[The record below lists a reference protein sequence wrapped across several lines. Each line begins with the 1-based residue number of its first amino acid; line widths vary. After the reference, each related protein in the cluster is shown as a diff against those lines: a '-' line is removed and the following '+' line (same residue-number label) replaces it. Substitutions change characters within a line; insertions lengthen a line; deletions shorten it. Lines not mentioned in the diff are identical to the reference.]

1 MSSRASAQ
9 VCLVEDDDIMGESL
23 ADRFALEGFSCDWHK
38 SARSAVCDLKSKRY
52 DIVVSDIRL
61 PDRDGDDL
69 FGELQAEQL
78 YVPPWIFITGYGTIE
93 RAIALMK
100 LGAAD
105 YVTKPFD
112 LDQLIAKLRAYIP
125 ESPQGEL
132 LPTLGLSPGMR
143 RIESMLPRLAA
154 QSTTVLITGRSGAG
168 KEVVA
173 REIHRLD
180 SARSKKPFIA
190 VNCGGI
196 PENLLEAELFGHERG
211 AFTGAVRLK
220 HGVLE
225 QANSGTLFLDEI
237 GDMPLAM
244 QVKLLRVLQERTV
257 TRLGSEQGIPVSFR
271 LICATH
277 RDLKRLVEQGTFRE
291 DLFYRV
297 NVVHLRVPPL
307 RERPEDILW
316 YARRFLREVAQQGGG
331 QAKAL
336 SPGAERALLN
346 HLWPGNVRELRHCIE
361 RAYVLTP
368 GNTLD
373 PNVLFDEEHACSPCD
388 VAANC
393 SGATHPTL
401 SNCLEECERQYLLQ
415 ELTRNDWHMAKTASA
430 IGISRKNLWERLRR
444 LNLSLPA
451 RVLRREDE
459 RPRSA

>member
-1 MSSRASAQ
+1 MSASQAAQ
-9 VCLVEDDDIMGESL
+9 ICLVEDDEIMGESL
-23 ADRFALEGFSCDWHK
+23 VDRFELEGLSCDWHK
-38 SARSAVCDLKSKRY
+38 SARTAASDLKEKRY
-52 DIVVSDIRL
+52 DVVVSDIRL
-61 PDRDGDDL
+61 PDRDGDRL
-69 FGELQAEQL
+69 FEQLQGEQL

-112 LDQLIAKLRAYIP
+112 LDQLVAKLRAYIP
-125 ESPQGEL
+125 ESPHDER

-143 RIESMLPRLAA
+143 RIEDKLPRLAVQA
-154 QSTTVLITGRSGAG
+154 TSVLITGQSGAG

-180 SARSKKPFIA
+180 PLRSSRPFIA

-211 AFTGAVRLK
+211 AFTGALKLK
-220 HGVLE
+220 HGLLE
-225 QANSGTLFLDEI
+225 QTNGGTLFLDEI
-237 GDMPLAM
+237 GDMPVAM
-244 QVKLLRVLQERTV
+244 QVKLLRVLQERAV
-257 TRLGSEQGIPVSFR
+257 TRLGGEQSIPVSFR

-277 RDLKRLVEQGTFRE
+277 RDLKKLVEQGAFRE

-297 NVVHLRVPPL
+297 NVVHLRIPPL

-316 YARRFLREVAQQGGG
+316 YARRFLREVAQQSGGP
-331 QAKAL
+331 QKTL
-336 SPGAERALLN
+336 SSGAEKALLN
-346 HLWPGNVRELRHCIE
+346 YLWPGNVRELRHCIE

-373 PNVLFDEEHACSPCD
+373 SQVLFDEEQACGDCG

-393 SGATHPTL
+393 SGVAQPTL

-415 ELTRNDWHMAKTASA
+415 ELTRHDWQMAKTAAA

-444 LNLSLPA
+444 LNLTLPA
-451 RVLRREDE
+451 RALRQEDGE
-459 RPRSA
+459 ISAE